1 MKRVNIEKHI
11 TWYMDQFIVIGLIAG
26 FITTLGYVPQVV
38 KGYRSKSMEDVSIYM
53 PSILMLGLGLW
64 MIYGIIRG
72 DIPIIFWN
80 AIAVVL
86 NAFIILMKIRYG
98 KQKKNLES

>member
-1 MKRVNIEKHI
+1 
-11 TWYMDQFIVIGLIAG
+11 MDQFIVIGLIAG